1 MLLLM
6 KAMRQHSA
14 TWPATAEP
22 RSRSAAAG
30 VCCTATDADLTTRIA
45 RVAKA
50 LSDPIRLEMLRVM
63 LQGRGC
69 CGLIDPVARGVPG
82 ARELAGICVCE
93 FQERFGLGQSR
104 ASYHLRVLKEAGLVS
119 EEIRGKWSFYALDRE
134 AAAAALRAFASL
146 LDA

>member
-1 MLLLM
+1 M
-6 KAMRQHSA
+6 KAVRQHNA
-14 TWPATAEP
+14 TKPARAATTEP
-22 RSRSAAAG
+22 VSRSAAVGAR
-30 VCCTATDADLTTRIA
+30 CPATDADLTTGIT

-63 LQGRGC
+63 LQGRTC
-69 CGLIDPVARGVPG
+69 CGLIDPAARGVPG
-82 ARELAGICVCE
+82 ADEPAGICVCE

-119 EEIRGKWSFYALDRE
+119 EEVRGKWSFYALDRE
-134 AAAAALRAFASL
+134 AAAAALHAFASL